1 MKCSLFNLFELI
13 GLLLWLVLSL
23 FLSLARCLYV
33 SLLHSLSLPLSSHS
47 SSLTLDWCLLVCCTH
62 TSAVQ
67 LVLNSRGKRGKMIE
81 NSAKI

>member
-1 MKCSLFNLFELI
+1 MLFVQLVRAHWVVALACSLA
-13 GLLLWLVLSL
+13 LSL
-23 FLSLARCLYV
+23 SRAVSLRLSLAL
-33 SLLHSLSLPLSSHS
+33 SLSLPLSSHS